1 MTMKHHTV
9 DVYFYVSNKQQPEL
23 MDTIVNSIARLSGV
37 KKAGINPHV
46 KQLLAVE
53 YDPSQVA
60 GSALVKYMKKSGYSA
75 AMVGM

>member
-1 MTMKHHTV
+1 MKHNTV
-9 DVYFYVSNKQQPEL
+9 DVYFYVNNKQQPEL
-23 MDTIVNSIARLSGV
+23 LDTIANCIASVAGV
-37 KKAGINPHV
+37 KKAGINPRV

-60 GSALVKYMKKSGYSA
+60 GSELVKFMKKSGYSA